1 MAVRPQWRR
10 VSPGDNMGHEIAAKG
25 ILKCLS
31 KGGRLDEAVVVKTAG
46 NGHLHVVRWLMDPV
60 LRETQPLETLGGE
73 DVFTI
78 HAAAINGHVEVAEY
92 LREQTKALSGK
103 EQRSPAKTMTSA
115 AENGHPEVVRWL
127 YEEFG
132 EDPEIDLF
140 NCGKRRRSVSATA
153 MDAGARNGHL
163 EVLAYLH
170 ELQQSLTVMP
180 ENARERENLASPQC
194 TEAAMDAAVGTCTGA
209 MGNACGTPRTAQAT
223 LAW

>member
-1 MAVRPQWRR
+1 
-10 VSPGDNMGHEIAAKG
+10 MGHEIAAKG

-60 LRETQPLETLGGE
+60 LRETQPLEILGGE

-103 EQRSPAKTMTSA
+103 EQRSPAKAIVSAKTMTSA

-140 NCGKRRRSVSATA
+140 NCVATPESLEGCSTRA
-153 MDAGARNGHL
+153 IHQVAAGGHL
-163 EVLAYLH
+163 HAWSGTDQKSAPRRPWMAP
-170 ELQQSLTVMP
+170 QQ
-180 ENARERENLASPQC
+180 
-194 TEAAMDAAVGTCTGA
+194 
-209 MGNACGTPRTAQAT
+209 MGI
-223 LAW
+223 